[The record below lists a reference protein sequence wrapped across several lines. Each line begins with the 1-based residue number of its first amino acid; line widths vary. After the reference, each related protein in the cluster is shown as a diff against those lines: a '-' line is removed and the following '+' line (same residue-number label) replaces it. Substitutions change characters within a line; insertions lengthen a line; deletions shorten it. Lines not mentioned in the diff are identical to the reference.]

1 MRTLRIV
8 AGALPIETRRT
19 LQPVGLVNGA
29 QVLGSP
35 TPMSARVTVPCF
47 AAAASARPGMS
58 PQVARP
64 APAAAYVRRSR
75 RLIILSP
82 LISLLPSYLTGCEDL
97 VELTRRSGYAQLY
110 SVGSP
115 QAK

>member
-1 MRTLRIV
+1 MRTLGIV

-29 QVLGSP
+29 QVPGSP

-58 PQVARP
+58 PYAARP
-64 APAAAYVRRSR
+64 APAAAYVSRSR
-75 RLIILSP
+75 RLITLWP
-82 LISLLPSYLTGCEDL
+82 LMRLLPSYLTGRENM
-97 VELTRRSGYAQLY
+97 VEVARPPGY
-110 SVGSP
+110 
-115 QAK
+115 

>member
-29 QVLGSP
+29 QVPGSP

-47 AAAASARPGMS
+47 AAAASARPEMS
-58 PQVARP
+58 PYAARP

-75 RLIILSP
+75 RLRTVWP
-82 LISLLPSYLTGCEDL
+82 LMSLLPSYPTGYEDVEALT
-97 VELTRRSGYAQLY
+97 
-110 SVGSP
+110 
-115 QAK
+115 